1 MRASPFSSVSL
12 RSEATGAGAF
22 GPLPPERSGA
32 GAVAAISTAVHGDLL
47 LAGARASAMLQ
58 AVAIMID
65 DTVSK
70 IEAKI
75 RTADS
80 IQDEKKREL
89 LQLLGTLKS
98 EIEGLSGTHGEQAQ
112 SIARFTELST
122 HEATRAEQNPELL
135 NLSLKGLTA
144 SVEGFE
150 QSHPRL
156 VQIVNAIS
164 NTLSNLGI

>member
-1 MRASPFSSVSL
+1 
-12 RSEATGAGAF
+12 
-22 GPLPPERSGA
+22 
-32 GAVAAISTAVHGDLL
+32 
-47 LAGARASAMLQ
+47 
-58 AVAIMID
+58 MID
-65 DTVSK
+65 DIVSK

-80 IQDEKKREL
+80 IQEEKKQEL

-98 EIEGLSGTHGEQAQ
+98 EVEDLSGTHGEQAQ
-112 SIARFTELST
+112 SIAGFTELST
-122 HEATRAEQNPELL
+122 HEATRSEQNPELL
-135 NLSLKGLTA
+135 RLSLKGLTS

-150 QSHPRL
+150 KSHPRL